1 MTAKNMPETVLVTG
15 AGIAGLFTA
24 LALFPTGRDI
34 LLLERDGPPP
44 EGDVDVVFADWKRR
58 GVGHLRHS
66 HAFLARLRAALEAH
80 PALMDDL
87 HAAGVREITFA
98 DMLPPNLKAAY
109 VEEPGDH
116 ALGVLTSRRTTLE
129 LVMRRFVERQA
140 NVRIQSDVFVDGLIL
155 EPATE
160 GPPRVVGVTGREA
173 GSDVEHER
181 EWRADVVVDAAG
193 RSTQLFDWLAEAGV
207 SVAEAEEDAGI
218 LYYTRHY
225 RLRPGV
231 SEPSREGAPP
241 ATGDLGFIKYGLFNA
256 DAGWFSITLAVPEI
270 EAELRAAIVGP
281 DTFQQVC
288 QLLPG
293 IARWTDPAISEPMT
307 KVFGMGDLRSRWRS
321 LLAEG
326 QPLVLGLF
334 AIGDG
339 LVRTNPLYGRG
350 TSFAAVEAEALRAAL
365 EGSDD
370 PARRLARYQVK
381 IDSDLRPF
389 YEDMLRQDRSAIRRA
404 ANARNPDH
412 KPGLRARLFNSF
424 ARDGVG
430 VALRTDIA
438 TLRAALR
445 GFHMLDAPTDWLKK
459 PRHMG
464 PVLASWAKGKRRN
477 AAHYPPNLG
486 PGRAEMF
493 SEIGLAE
500 AI

>member
-1 MTAKNMPETVLVTG
+1 MTARAKPESVVVTG

-44 EGDVDVVFADWKRR
+44 EGGVDEVFADWKRR

-80 PALMDDL
+80 PVLMDDL
-87 HAAGVREITFA
+87 RAAGVREITFA

-109 VEEPGDH
+109 VEAPGDK

-129 LVMRRFVERQA
+129 LVLRRFVERQP
-140 NVRIQSDVFVDGLIL
+140 NVRIQSDAFVDGLLI
-155 EPATE
+155 EPAAD
-160 GPPRVVGVTGREA
+160 GPPRVVGVKGRA
-173 GSDVEHER
+173 GETAT

-193 RSTQLFDWLAEAGV
+193 RASQAFEWLAQAGV
-207 SVAEAEEDAGI
+207 TVSEAEEDAGI

-231 SEPSREGAPP
+231 AEPSRDGAPP

-270 EAELRAAIVGP
+270 EAELRAAIVNP
-281 DTFQQVC
+281 EVFQHIC

-293 IARWTDPAISEPMT
+293 IARWTNAETAEPMT

-321 LLAEG
+321 LLAEDK
-326 QPLVLGLF
+326 PLVLGFF
-334 AIGDG
+334 AVGDG

-350 TSFAAVEAEALRAAL
+350 CSFAAIEAEALRAAL
-365 EGSDD
+365 DGTDD

-381 IDSDLRPF
+381 VDADLRPF

-404 ANARNPDH
+404 ANARDAGY
-412 KPGLRARLFNSF
+412 KPNLRARILGSF
-424 ARDGVG
+424 VADGVG
-430 VALRTDIA
+430 VALRTDIE
-438 TLRAALR
+438 TLRAALKA
-445 GFHMLDAPTDWLKK
+445 FHMLEPPNAWIAR
-459 PRHMG
+459 PRHIA
-464 PVLASWAKGKRRN
+464 PILTNWAKGRRLN
-477 AAHYPPNLG
+477 ARHYPPKLG
-486 PGRAEMF
+486 PGRAELF
-493 SEIGLAE
+493 QEIGLAE
-500 AI
+500 AV